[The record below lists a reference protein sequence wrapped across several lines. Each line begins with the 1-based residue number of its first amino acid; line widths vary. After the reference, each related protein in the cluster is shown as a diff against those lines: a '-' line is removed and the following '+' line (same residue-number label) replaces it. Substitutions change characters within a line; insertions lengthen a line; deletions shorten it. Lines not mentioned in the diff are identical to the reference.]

1 MSFYIVNGCGAVG
14 GVVAAFLCGG
24 AGALRPY
31 TTLCLK
37 HITVPPFAN
46 MFHTCRFDFWD
57 YIGKSMED
65 DFAQIVGVSL
75 EM

>member
-1 MSFYIVNGCGAVG
+1 M
-14 GVVAAFLCGG
+14 
-24 AGALRPY
+24 
-31 TTLCLK
+31 CLK
-37 HITVPPFAN
+37 SESTAICNVFIT
-46 MFHTCRFDFWD
+46 TCRFDFWD

>member
-1 MSFYIVNGCGAVG
+1 VASVVCLLLLPHG
-14 GVVAAFLCGG
+14 VAA
-24 AGALRPY
+24 ALFPY
-31 TTLCLK
+31 ATMCLK
-37 HITVPPFAN
+37 SESTAICNVFIT
-46 MFHTCRFDFWD
+46 TCRFDFWD